1 MSIEN
6 NMGLLVRLNEC
17 WNQGNVAPL
26 DEILAPDYIHHDPDR
41 SDVRSREDY
50 KRWVTESHSL
60 FPDLQIIGE
69 DQVAE
74 ADKVVTRW
82 TFHGTNTG
90 DFETPAPLP
99 ATGKQVAFTG
109 MNIYR
114 FAGGKIVEEWF
125 QEDTMGMLR
134 QLGFM
139 PEAE

>member
-1 MSIEN
+1 MPSLPHQQAESR
-6 NMGLLVRLNEC
+6 GTRFLNSLQILSYRQE
-17 WNQGNVAPL
+17 AP
-26 DEILAPDYIHHDPDR
+26 PDALR
-41 SDVRSREDY
+41 SPLE
-50 KRWVTESHSL
+50 KALNESHSL
-60 FPDLQIIGE
+60 FPDLQIVGE

-82 TFHGTNTG
+82 TFYGTNTG

-99 ATGKQVAFTG
+99 ATGKKVAFTG